1 MRKLLFGLFSL
12 IFLSVS
18 AQKLP
23 TGVSASK
30 AAQTAKAAS
39 KEQLQSYV
47 KRAKEEGYTLTQV
60 KSIIRAQG
68 ASLSDVALLEEL
80 WNAEDSDLDENPT
93 NENQI
98 NSNFGL
104 FGMEEKDEDE
114 KMESLFTIKRFGS
127 DYFSAAREGETPEL
141 YLATP
146 SDYQLGPGDEILIEL
161 YGASEESYEL
171 QISRSG
177 TIKVERLAPVYL
189 SGLSIAS
196 AKRRLEARFAEIYT
210 GLKAEANDPAKVTLS
225 LSLQKARSVVVNIT
239 GQVAAPG
246 TYTLS
251 GFTSV
256 LNALYAAGG
265 PNAVGSYRK
274 VRLVRGG
281 RLYKEIDLYDFFVS
295 GNMPSV
301 YLQDQDVLQVPAFNS
316 QVELSGAFKTPGYF
330 ELKENETLS
339 DVLDYSGGFLSD
351 AYKERVFVN
360 RVTGFKRQSFTLETV
375 KGSSELLQ
383 DGDVLTAN
391 LVRETLE
398 NSVSIEGEVYVP
410 GTYSLESVSTL
421 SELINAANGLSLAA
435 LPTRAT
441 LFRSNYGVEGAALS
455 IDLTDASLLN
465 ITLKNGDR
473 LFVPSVEDLTDYGTI
488 EVQGEVNAPGDFE
501 FKKGM
506 SLSDA
511 LILAEGFTAK
521 ANGAAVTIYHPEVT
535 GEATTTTTTTTTI
548 SVDENLVPDN
558 NIELAAN
565 DLIVV
570 RQIPGFKTIEKVT
583 LEGFVKNQGV
593 YALKGSDY
601 RLYDLLQESGGF
613 LEDAYLPGISI
624 TRKVLSQGTN
634 QRAVKKAVQDAAEST
649 AGDVSEEDLE
659 KAEEE
664 QLEELEKE
672 SVIIGI
678 DGEKLM
684 SSNGMDSRNN
694 IVLKEGDIITVPKLD
709 NTITVLGEIQQ
720 STKVT
725 YRSGLTVKGSIRAA
739 GGLSDK
745 ARKSRVYVV
754 YQNGAIKSRRSA
766 GFGLIR
772 LDPKLEPGATV
783 VVPEKLPRENGTSLG
798 DIVGV
803 TSSLATLALLIRQ
816 LGI

>member
-1 MRKLLFGLFSL
+1 MRKLLL
-12 IFLSVS
+12 ILLSFFIFTTS
-18 AQKLP
+18 AQTLP
-23 TGVSASK
+23 KGMSASK
-30 AAQTAKAAS
+30 AAQSAKAAS
-39 KEQLQSYV
+39 KEQLQTYV
-47 KRAKEEGYTLTQV
+47 KQAKEQAYTLTQV

-80 WNAEDSDLDENPT
+80 WNQSTVNREATAGQQT
-93 NENQI
+93 NL
-98 NSNFGL
+98 NSNFGF
-104 FGMEEKDEDE
+104 FGSEEKD
-114 KMESLFTIKRFGS
+114 KSGNSFTVKRFGS

-146 SDYQLGPGDEILIEL
+146 EDYQLGPGDAILVEL

-171 QISRSG
+171 KISRSG

-196 AKRRLEARFAEIYT
+196 AKKRLEARFAEIYT
-210 GLKAEANDPAKVTLS
+210 GLNAEANDPSKVTLS

-239 GQVAAPG
+239 GQVQAPG

-265 PNAVGSYRK
+265 PNAVGSYRN
-274 VRLVRGG
+274 VRLIRGG
-281 RLYKEIDLYDFFVS
+281 QLFKTIDLYDFFVS
-295 GNMPSV
+295 GKIPSV
-301 YLQDQDVLQVPAFNS
+301 YMQDQDVLQVPAFES

-330 ELKENETLS
+330 ELSKNETLS
-339 DVLDYSGGFLSD
+339 DVLDFSGGFLSD

-360 RVTGFKRQSFTLETV
+360 RVTGFKRQSFTLETE
-375 KGSSELLQ
+375 KASSELLL

-421 SELINAANGLSLAA
+421 SELIDAANGLSLAA

-455 IDLTDASLLN
+455 IDLTDASAFN

-473 LFVPSVEDLTDYGTI
+473 LFIPSVEDLTDYGMV
-488 EVQGEVNAPGDFE
+488 EVQGEVNSPGSFE

-511 LILAEGFTAK
+511 LILAAGFTAK
-521 ANGAAVTIYHPEVT
+521 ANGAAVTIYHSEVT
-535 GEATTTTTTTTTI
+535 GEATTTTTTTI
-548 SVDENLVPDN
+548 SVDENLVPEN
-558 NIELAAN
+558 NIELSTN

-570 RQIPGFKTIEKVT
+570 RQIPGFKTIEKVS

-593 YALKGSDY
+593 YALKGSEY

-624 TRKVLSQGTN
+624 TRKILSAGSN
-634 QRAVKKAVQDAAEST
+634 QRAIKKAVESAAAITGGDAIEEDIKAAE
-649 AGDVSEEDLE
+649 AQQV
-659 KAEEE
+659 A
-664 QLEELEKE
+664 ELENE
-672 SVIIGI
+672 SIIIGI
-678 DGEKLM
+678 DGDKLM
-684 SSNGMDSRNN
+684 SSRGTDPKNN

-709 NTITVLGEIQQ
+709 NTITVLGEVQQ
-720 STKVT
+720 SVKLT
-725 YRSGLTVKGSIRAA
+725 YKQGLTVSKAILAA
-739 GGLSDK
+739 GGVSDK
-745 ARKSRVYVV
+745 AHKSKVYVV
-754 YQNGAIKSRRSA
+754 YQNGSIKSRRFPV
-766 GFGLIR
+766 FGLIR
-772 LDPKLEPGATV
+772 LDPELDPGATV
-783 VVPEKLPRENGTSLG
+783 IVPEKLPREGGSILG
-798 DIVGV
+798 EIVGY
-803 TSSLATLALLIRQ
+803 TSTLATLALLIQ
-816 LGI
+816 QIGI

>member
-1 MRKLLFGLFSL
+1 MRKLLFGLFGL
-12 IFLSVS
+12 LFLSVS
-18 AQKLP
+18 AQQLP
-23 TGVSASK
+23 SGVSSSK

-39 KEQLQSYV
+39 KEQLQSYI
-47 KRAKEEGYTLTQV
+47 KKAKSEGYTLTQV

-80 WNAEDSDLDENPT
+80 WNQPAGSTATGSSDMPSA
-93 NENQI
+93 

-104 FGMEEKDEDE
+104 LSGEPQAEKKEDA
-114 KMESLFTIKRFGS
+114 LFTVKRFGS

-146 SDYQLGPGDEILIEL
+146 SDYQLGPGDEILVEL

-171 QISRSG
+171 QISRNG

-189 SGLSIAS
+189 SGLSIAA
-196 AKRRLEARFAEIYT
+196 AKHRLEARFSEIYT
-210 GLKAEANDPAKVTLS
+210 GLKAGSNDPSKVTLS
-225 LSLQKARSVVVNIT
+225 ISLQKARSVVVNIT

-295 GNMPSV
+295 GKMPSV

-410 GTYSLESVSTL
+410 GTYSLESVTTL
-421 SELINAANGLSLAA
+421 EELLAVANGLSLSA

-441 LFRSNYGVEGAALS
+441 LFRSNYGVEASALS
-455 IDLTDASLLN
+455 IDLTDSTALG
-465 ITLKNGDR
+465 IALKNGDR
-473 LFVPSVEDLTDYGTI
+473 LFIPSVEDLTDYGTV
-488 EVQGEVNAPGDFE
+488 EVQGEVNSPGSFE

-511 LILAEGFTAK
+511 LILAEGFTAT
-521 ANGAAVTIYHPEVT
+521 ANGGAVTIYHPEIN
-535 GEATTTTTTTTTI
+535 GESTTTTTTTI
-548 SVDENLVPDN
+548 AVNENLVPER
-558 NIELAAN
+558 NIELSAN

-570 RQIPGFKTIEKVT
+570 RQIPGYKTIEKVT

-601 RLYDLLQESGGF
+601 RLFDLLQESGGF
-613 LEDAYLPGISI
+613 LEDAYLPGISV
-624 TRKVLSQGTN
+624 TRRVLSSGTN
-634 QRAVKKAVQDAAEST
+634 QRAIKKAVESAAAIAGGDATEDDIKAAE
-649 AGDVSEEDLE
+649 A
-659 KAEEE
+659 E
-664 QLEELEKE
+664 QLAELETE
-672 SVIIGI
+672 SIIIGI
-678 DGEKLM
+678 DGDKLM
-684 SSNGMDSRNN
+684 SSRGADAKNN

-709 NTITVLGEIQQ
+709 NTITVLGEVQQ
-720 STKVT
+720 SAKLT
-725 YRSGLTVKGSIRAA
+725 YRPGLTVGGAIRAA

-754 YQNGAIKSRRSA
+754 YQNGSIKSRRSA
-766 GFGLIR
+766 GLGLFKV
-772 LDPKLEPGATV
+772 DPRLEPGATV
-783 VVPEKLPRENGTSLG
+783 VVPEKLPREGGSALG
-798 DIVGV
+798 EIVGY
-803 TSSLATLALLIRQ
+803 TSTLATLALLIKQ